1 MGHTVFADVQFLK
14 TNFSETI
21 PYFGL
26 NFFFIA
32 RLENGKHMLMTPKMK
47 TKPKIR
53 LYVNTLY
60 VQQSLFVK

>member
-26 NFFFIA
+26 KFFFIA
-32 RLENGKHMLMTPKMK
+32 RLENGKHMLMTQKMK
-47 TKPKIR
+47 TKPEIR
-53 LYVNTLY
+53 LYVNILY
-60 VQQSLFVK
+60 VSQSLFVK